1 MIVTAALAAS
11 IYGTRVETLRKEL
24 PHSPYD
30 NAIVE
35 DAIARQIKLNGGS
48 AQAATS
54 IRDNVIPIV
63 VHFPDK
69 RCVVLKWPAGST
81 GGEPI
86 YCYTN
91 EHTVLLQQFNGGQ

>member
-1 MIVTAALAAS
+1 VIAALAAS
-11 IYGTRVETLRKEL
+11 IYGTSVETLRKEL
-24 PHSPYD
+24 PYSPYD

-35 DAIARQIKLNGGS
+35 DAIARQIKVNGGS
-48 AQAATS
+48 AKAATS
-54 IRDNVIPIV
+54 IRDNVIPLV

-69 RCVVLKWPAGST
+69 RCVVLKWPAGSV

-91 EHTVLLQQFNGGQ
+91 EHTVLLHHFNGGQ